1 MGTKAHYE
9 KIKAAASSS
18 PSMQYHIMW
27 NIKDALGKDFGHELA
42 NNLWDGWESETSYYM
57 EVNTNGMVIWEGMNV
72 VI

>member
-1 MGTKAHYE
+1 MDVLVSMGTKAHYE

-42 NNLWDGWESETSYYM
+42 NNL
-57 EVNTNGMVIWEGMNV
+57 
-72 VI
+72 